1 MKWWQ
6 LVAVALI
13 FLALGYFVGQS
24 RIPPTAQTS
33 TPVPKQPTNAPT
45 TSVSSPTPTAQ
56 TPTNIT
62 SAINPLPTAGGGP
75 QNDIIEIQQ
84 ISPSQP
90 VAQIGDD
97 ITFSVTIKNQAPYKK
112 FIQAICFNSSD
123 GNFGCAQGK
132 NLGPGEVFNINNSGR
147 FKTSGIKSVW
157 ITWTQDNQT
166 YFRPVNAGSAT
177 ITIQ

>member
-13 FLALGYFVGQS
+13 FVALGYFIGQS
-24 RIPPTAQTS
+24 RIPPLVQTS
-33 TPVPKQPTNAPT
+33 TPVPKQQTNVPT
-45 TSVSSPTPTAQ
+45 TTQSPPTPTTQA
-56 TPTNIT
+56 PTNVI
-62 SAINPLPTAGGGP
+62 SSVNALPTAGNGP

-84 ISPSQP
+84 ISASQP
-90 VAQIGDD
+90 VAQTGDD
-97 ITFSVTIKNQAPYKK
+97 VTFSVTIKNQAPYKK

-132 NLGPGEVFNINNSGR
+132 NLAPGEVFNINDSGR
-147 FKTSGIKSVW
+147 FKASGIKSVW

-166 YFRPVNAGSAT
+166 YFRPVNAGTAT
-177 ITIQ
+177 VTIQ